1 MAIDSGRVK
10 EYEAL
15 QIAKQ
20 WESLARN
27 VGKQL
32 AISMADPLPPGGDKG
47 RHSPKPGQKPSSPYE
62 EGKSPYKGLQAGLQ
76 INPNSILLPFVPKD
90 AETDEDYGE
99 GDVPGHP
106 DWKLSHTP
114 HTPDTTYD
122 DYGRPEKV
130 PRYWGGNPGGGL
142 IEIPWMKEEYQKI
155 HPELEKLHNEKYHQ
169 ELAHV
174 NKDGTAHDWRAP
186 GHGGIPV
193 PGGEVNPHGRR
204 GTNTWDDGR
213 QRYTPEELKQIEDY
227 MKSLQ
232 ISNTNIYQ
240 GIPNDF
246 DKILDP
252 SGTQKVKPTL
262 DQLRR
267 GVKYKKGL
275 A

>member
-1 MAIDSGRVK
+1 M
-10 EYEAL
+10 AL
-15 QIAKQ
+15 QAWDKNYREQLKIQ
-20 WESLARN
+20 EQEIESLQQKLMI
-27 VGKQL
+27 G
-32 AISMADPLPPGGDKG
+32 ADPLPP
-47 RHSPKPGQKPSSPYE
+47 PGEDTRQRPNPNQKPSSPYLP
-62 EGKSPYKGLQAGLQ
+62 GKSPHKLAGLQ
-76 INPNSILLPFVPKD
+76 INPNSIMLPFVPKD